1 MTKQSILNNISE
13 LLFRGN
19 RTYKYR
25 RNYRYYHATKGC
37 SLEDIRNP
45 MIVGITMML
54 IEKWE
59 KKMILLLTHKSMLLH
74 HD

>member
-13 LLFRGN
+13 LRSFDGN

-45 MIVGITMML
+45 MIVGYYNDANREMG
-54 IEKWE
+54 EE
-59 KKMILLLTHKSMLLH
+59 DEDESEE
-74 HD
+74 